1 MAIFAQTARVLIS
14 EHKNKPITGTVL
26 LIGRQSVFLT
36 PEGALELLH
45 EEGVAPRQ
53 GYFVELDTSTVAS
66 AEQGCIT
73 DRSFLS
79 MLTDAK
85 VTSLDVSPYEGADVV
100 HDLNEPLPQQLYHIA
115 DFILNG
121 SCLDNLFD
129 PATAMKSLSK
139 MLRPSGRM
147 FSFEM
152 GTQSH
157 GAFVMYSPEWFF
169 GFYAANNYD
178 GCRIYIAH
186 FDEDLH
192 DDYDTYLW
200 HPFVQQQGEMQ
211 PSANRVE
218 DGDYMIYALGIK
230 GQNSTDDKTP
240 IQGFYRMMQS
250 KEANAHYAERAQH
263 FDTSYPAITI
273 IERPGLPIKPDRRG
287 FAERLYMRLI
297 GVPVHKWMGVTGRPQ
312 LRIGDRRTEGAN
324 FRYLGKLRNRPP
336 GAFGR

>member
-1 MAIFAQTARVLIS
+1 
-14 EHKNKPITGTVL
+14 
-26 LIGRQSVFLT
+26 
-36 PEGALELLH
+36 
-45 EEGVAPRQ
+45 
-53 GYFVELDTSTVAS
+53 
-66 AEQGCIT
+66 
-73 DRSFLS
+73 
-79 MLTDAK
+79 
-85 VTSLDVSPYEGADVV
+85 
-100 HDLNEPLPQQLYHIA
+100 
-115 DFILNG
+115 
-121 SCLDNLFD
+121 
-129 PATAMKSLSK
+129 
-139 MLRPSGRM
+139 
-147 FSFEM
+147 
-152 GTQSH
+152 
-157 GAFVMYSPEWFF
+157 
-169 GFYAANNYD
+169 
-178 GCRIYIAH
+178 
-186 FDEDLH
+186 
-192 DDYDTYLW
+192 
-200 HPFVQQQGEMQ
+200 MQ